1 MSNLEVV
8 VGGTY
13 KHFKGN
19 LYKVLMIGYDSETNN
34 DEKPKKLVI
43 YEALYDDHKIWV
55 RPYEMFISKVD
66 KNKYPDINQEYRF
79 ELINN
84 D

>member
-1 MSNLEVV
+1 MEVV
-8 VGGTY
+8 VGGIY

-19 LYKVLMIGYDSETNN
+19 LYKVINIGYDSETNIN
-34 DEKPKKLVI
+34 GISKKLVI

-55 RPYEMFISKVD
+55 RPYDMFISKVD
-66 KNKYPDINQEYRF
+66 KIKYPDVLQEYRF
-79 ELINN
+79 ELIDN

>member
-1 MSNLEVV
+1 MEVV

-13 KHFKGN
+13 KHFKGK
-19 LYKVLMIGYDSETNN
+19 LYKVINIGYDSETNN
-34 DEKPKKLVI
+34 DQFPKKLVI

-55 RPYEMFISKVD
+55 RPYDVFISKVD
-66 KNKYPDINQEYRF
+66 KDKYPDVLQEYRF
-79 ELINN
+79 ELIDN

>member
-1 MSNLEVV
+1 MEVV
-8 VGGTY
+8 VGGIY

-19 LYKVLMIGYDSETNN
+19 LYKVINIGYDSETIINGIS
-34 DEKPKKLVI
+34 KKLVI

-55 RPYEMFISKVD
+55 RPYDMFVSKVD
-66 KNKYPDINQEYRF
+66 KEKYPDVLQEYRF
-79 ELINN
+79 ELIDN